1 MTEFKNDLQKLVEST
16 TDSTGLM
23 RIRII
28 SPGWGSSGHYS
39 PEVLKAA
46 APLYKQGTHCFWNH
60 PSRTEEHDRPE
71 RSLADLAGVLVEDAR
86 WSDSPEP
93 GLYARVQV
101 FAPYRDVVREM
112 APHIGVS
119 HFVWGESKQGT
130 AEGRKGDIITKI
142 AAVRSVDFVTVAG
155 RGGAILESARAEVAE
170 RVARSGMQRNATIAL
185 YEGFKDLG
193 LSDRE
198 AAAAALGRDHPA
210 KTLQEAVYVVDLD
223 ETGRQMYH
231 GFRDLGLSE
240 GQARA
245 AAIGRGTQG
254 HVLQETGYTEGMDES
269 EKKMYG
275 EFRDLGLSETAAR
288 AAVRGRSL

>member
-1 MTEFKNDLQKLVEST
+1 MTEFRNDVQKLVEST
-16 TDSTGLM
+16 TDSTGFM

-71 RSLADLAGVLVEDAR
+71 RSLADLAGVLAEDAR

-112 APHIGVS
+112 APHIGIS
-119 HFVWGESKQGT
+119 HRADGSTRKGS
-130 AEGRKGDIITKI
+130 AEGRTGTIIEQI
-142 AAVRSVDFVTVAG
+142 NRVWSVDFVTVAG
-155 RGGAILESARAEVAE
+155 RGGAILESARQEVGDRIARAELQQNY
-170 RVARSGMQRNATIAL
+170 SIAL
-185 YEGFKDLG
+185 YHGFRDLG
-193 LSDRE
+193 LSEQE
-198 AAAAALGRDHPA
+198 ATAAALGRDHPA
-210 KTLQEAVYVVDLD
+210 KTLQEAVFVADLD
-223 ETGRQMYH
+223 EAGREMYS
-231 GFRDLGLSE
+231 GFRSLGLSE
-240 GQARA
+240 GEARA
-245 AAIGRGTQG
+245 AAIGREGPTFA
-254 HVLQETGYTEGMDES
+254 LRETRDLDEQEKRLYDG
-269 EKKMYG
+269 
-275 EFRDLGLSETAAR
+275 FRNLGLSETAAQ